1 MDGAPI
7 DPTPNSEPTS
17 LIRSRGALLAACVAP
32 LLIIASIVWFVRTPG
47 DSRDNP
53 VEHPVTTA
61 TTLRT
66 ATTQPP
72 KTTAAPSTGTSAAT
86 TPTTKRPSTTADEP
100 RETTAPDPGSESDAT
115 DPETPVA
122 LPTVSGNQI
131 ARVATAVDGVS
142 SIDVYQSAA
151 GERLT
156 LPGADGPVSIANPS
170 EDGVPAV
177 FLIKSTTTAGSPA
190 EAWLEV
196 ALPVR
201 PNGSKGWIRAS
212 SVAITEHRFRV
223 VVELA
228 AHRLTLF
235 NDGQVSESFPIGV
248 GTGDTPTPGGEF
260 YIKELLQPPDP
271 TGPYGTYAYGLSG
284 YSDVLQSFN
293 GGSGVVGIH
302 GTNDDSTVGRDVSH
316 GCIRLHNSDIEKL
329 VGILPLGV
337 PVEIRA

>member
-7 DPTPNSEPTS
+7 EPTPSNEPPRPG
-17 LIRSRGALLAACVAP
+17 RSRGAIVAACIAP
-32 LLIIASIVWFVRTPG
+32 AVIIATIAYFVLQPKADSRSATVSAPATPTTVRT
-47 DSRDNP
+47 
-53 VEHPVTTA
+53 TTTRA
-61 TTLRT
+61 PSTS
-66 ATTQPP
+66 AP
-72 KTTAAPSTGTSAAT
+72 TTAAPTSSSATTDRPTTTNTTTTAQAPNTDEESDGDTAT
-86 TPTTKRPSTTADEP
+86 TPA
-100 RETTAPDPGSESDAT
+100 AT
-115 DPETPVA
+115 
-122 LPTVSGNQI
+122 PTVAGNQVS
-131 ARVATAVDGVS
+131 RVATAIDGVS
-142 SIDVYQSAA
+142 SIDVYQSAD

-156 LPGADGPVSIANPS
+156 LPGSDGPLSIANPS

-177 FLIKSTTTAGSPA
+177 FLIKGTAAANPA
-190 EAWLEV
+190 DTWLEV
-196 ALPVR
+196 SLPVR
-201 PNGSKGWIRAS
+201 PNGTRGWIRAS
-212 SVAITEHRFRV
+212 SVAITEHRFRI
-223 VVELA
+223 VVELD

-235 NDGQVSESFPIGV
+235 NDGQVAESFPIGV
-248 GTGDTPTPGGEF
+248 GTSDTPTPGGEF

-271 TGPYGTYAYGLSG
+271 GGPYGTYAYGLSG